1 MAVPSLKSSTIY
13 VLLNPYCF
21 KNTYFEIWI
30 SEPFRC
36 SNSDDVFLSGE
47 HRLELSSH
55 CAH

>member
-1 MAVPSLKSSTIY
+1 MAVPSLKSSTIC